1 MSVSSSFIHRPIAT
15 SLLGVAVMLGGFLG
29 YWWLPVSALPQV
41 DFPTIQVTTQLPGA
55 NPDTIAALVT
65 APLERQ
71 FGQIPAL
78 QTMTSSSSFGISQ
91 VTLQFDLNRDID
103 AAAQDVQSAINAA
116 ASTLPRNLPYPPLY
130 WKVNPADA
138 PIITLALTSQT
149 IDLRALSDMADT
161 IMAPRLSEVTGVGH
175 VSVQGGIRPAIRI
188 QADLSRLAAYGVAL
202 EDLRTAIVGA
212 NVAGPKG
219 SLDGAHQSYTI
230 AANDQI
236 TTVQTYRDIVV
247 AFRNGAPVKISD
259 VADVLDGLENTKVGA
274 WYRGQP
280 SIVVDVQRQTGANV
294 IETVQRIHAELP
306 RLRRA
311 MPAGANLIVV
321 NDRTTTIRAS
331 IRDVQFTLVLSIAL
345 VVLVVLIF
353 LRTIR
358 ATIIAGVALPLSL
371 IATFGV
377 MWFCGF
383 SLDNLS
389 LMALTIG
396 TGFVVDDA
404 IVMIENIVRHMEN
417 GEGALDAALRG
428 AREIGFTVISLTLS
442 LIAVFIPLLFM
453 TGLVGRMFR
462 EFALTLT
469 IAVVASAI
477 VSLTLT
483 PMMCARLLR
492 HVGDSRG
499 PSNAFTVRFH
509 ELTERTIEAY
519 RRSLEWVLRRQRET
533 LIVTL
538 VTLVATILL
547 YITIPKGFLPLQDTG
562 LITAVTEAGTDVSFA
577 EMQRRQR
584 VVEDAIKSDPDVT
597 GVVSVI
603 GVSPINA
610 TPNAGRLTIT
620 LKPRDDRKAHVDEIV
635 ARLKQTVAN
644 VPGMTVYFQA
654 TQDIQISTRA
664 SRAQYQYTLMSTDRD
679 EVVEWADKL
688 VRLLRSNP
696 TFQEV
701 ASEAQEGGP
710 RVQVDVDREQAG
722 RLGVSMQS
730 VTDTLND
737 AFGQRQISTIY
748 GQANQYRVILEAQP
762 RYQQDPNA
770 LRKLYVTGASTST
783 GTAATVANTASG
795 NTNTNTTATPSA
807 VTSSNQ
813 VPLSAFARFVPTSA
827 PLAIAHQEQFPSIT
841 ISFDLAPGYA
851 LSDAVKVI
859 RSVEQEI
866 GMQSSVTGN
875 YSGDASE
882 FAKSLAGEPW
892 LILAAII
899 AIYIVLGVLYE
910 SFIHPLTILST
921 LPSAGVG
928 ALLALMLFGYDLS
941 VIALIGIV
949 LLMGIV
955 KKNAI
960 LMIDFAIDAERHQG
974 LSPEESIVQAAL
986 LRFRPI
992 MMTTLAALFGA
1003 LPLALEAGTGSELR
1017 NPLGITIVGGL
1028 LLSQLLTLYTTPV
1041 IYLYMERLRA
1051 RVAPAV
1057 TPAVPSARPRPA
1069 QGRP

>member
-1 MSVSSSFIHRPIAT
+1 MSVSSPFIHRPIAT
-15 SLLGVAVMLGGFLG
+15 SLLGIAVMLGGALG
-29 YWWLPVSALPQV
+29 YWWLPISALPQV

-55 NPDTIAALVT
+55 SPDTIASLVT

-78 QTMTSSSSFGISQ
+78 QTMTSASSFGISQ

-103 AAAQDVQSAINAA
+103 AASQDVQSAINAA
-116 ASTLPRNLPYPPLY
+116 GSTLPRNLPYPPLY
-130 WKVNPADA
+130 SKVNPADA
-138 PIITLALTSQT
+138 PIITLALTSQA

-188 QADLSRLAAYGVAL
+188 QADLSRLAAYGLAL
-202 EDLRTAIVGA
+202 EDLRTAIVSA
-212 NVAGPKG
+212 NVAGAKG

-236 TTVQTYRDIVV
+236 TAADTYKTVVV

-259 VADVLDGLENTKVGA
+259 VADVIDGLENTKVGA
-274 WYRGQP
+274 SYKGTP
-280 SIVVDVQRQTGANV
+280 AIVVDVQRQPGANV
-294 IETVQRIHAELP
+294 IETVSRVRAELP

-311 MPAGANLIVV
+311 IPASAQLTIV

-331 IRDVQFTLVLSIAL
+331 IHDVQFTLMLSVVL

-353 LRTIR
+353 LRTVR

-377 MWFCGF
+377 MWFAGF

-417 GEGALDAALRG
+417 GEKPLDAALRG
-428 AREIGFTVISLTLS
+428 ASEIGFTVISLTLS

-483 PMMCARLLR
+483 PMMCSRLLR
-492 HVGDSRG
+492 HSSSGDNALSR
-499 PSNAFTVRFH
+499 RFSG
-509 ELTERTIEAY
+509 LIERTVEAY
-519 RRSLEWVLRRQRET
+519 HRSLIWVLRRQRET
-533 LIVTL
+533 LL
-538 VTLVATILL
+538 VTLATLAATIFL
-547 YITIPKGFLPLQDTG
+547 YIVMPKGFLPLQDTG
-562 LITAVTEAGTDVSFA
+562 LITAVTEAGTDVSFS
-577 EMQRRQR
+577 EMQRRQNE
-584 VVEDAIKSDPDVT
+584 VETIIRTDADVT

-603 GVSPINA
+603 GVSPLNA
-610 TPNAGRLTIT
+610 TPNAGRLAIT
-620 LKPRDDRKAHVDEIV
+620 LKPRDQRSAGVGAIIE
-635 ARLKQTVAN
+635 RLKSAVAGI
-644 VPGMTVYFQA
+644 PGMNVYFQA

-664 SRAQYQYTLMSTDRD
+664 SRALYQYTLVGTDSN
-679 EVVEWADKL
+679 EVLEWAGKL
-688 VRLLRSNP
+688 VQQLRGNP
-696 TFQEV
+696 ALREI

-710 RVQVDVDREQAG
+710 RVNVDVDREQAG

-730 VTDTLND
+730 ITDTLND

-762 RYQQDPNA
+762 RYQQDPGS
-770 LRKLYVTGASTST
+770 LGKLYVTGASTSN
-783 GTAATVANTASG
+783 GTAATVANTAVG
-795 NTNTNTTATPSA
+795 GTNTNTTATPNA

-813 VPLSAFARFVPTSA
+813 VPLSAFARFVNTSA
-827 PLAIAHQEQFPSIT
+827 SLSIAHQEQFPAVT

-851 LSDAVKVI
+851 LSDAVSVI
-859 RSVEQEI
+859 SAAQQQI
-866 GMQSSVTGN
+866 GIPSSVTGS
-875 YSGDASE
+875 YSGDAAE
-882 FAKSLAGEPW
+882 FARSLSGEPW
-892 LILAAII
+892 LILAAAIV
-899 AIYIVLGVLYE
+899 IYIVLGVLYE

-960 LMIDFAIDAERHQG
+960 LMIDFAIEAERHQG

-1003 LPLALEAGTGSELR
+1003 LPLALESGTGSELR

-1051 RVAPAV
+1051 RLTAPGDV
-1057 TPAVPSARPRPA
+1057 RPHPAE
-1069 QGRP
+1069 